1 MNDSLLYFLF
11 YTAGCFGIGF
21 AVGGLYEA
29 RKAYKTIEKM
39 YQKHKEDLKALGDVH
54 EKYRSAFIKHVGNG
68 HDSSE
73 HVPTYTA

>member
-29 RKAYKTIEKM
+29 RKSHKFIEKM
-39 YQKHKEDLKALGDVH
+39 YQKYKEDLEILGAAH
-54 EKYRSAFIKHVGNG
+54 EKYRAAFIKHGNDG
-68 HDSSE
+68 HNSSE

>member
-21 AVGGLYEA
+21 ALGGLYEA
-29 RKAYKTIEKM
+29 RKARKFVDSMYEKYKE
-39 YQKHKEDLKALGDVH
+39 QLARLGEAH
-54 EKYRSAFIKHVGNG
+54 EKHIAALSKHINDG
-68 HDSSE
+68 HNSSE